1 MPYPHCSGCQVHQGF
16 YNAFAGVEGYVRNEV
31 QKLLALYREAK
42 IFVIGYSLGSALATI
57 GALDL
62 QVLFGKVSEL
72 YTYGEPRVGNEA
84 FANFVT
90 SSIGERFRV
99 IHYADIVPHL
109 PPQIPVPYAHFA
121 NEVWYDDAMKTYK
134 ICGAE

>member
-1 MPYPHCSGCQVHQGF
+1 M
-16 YNAFAGVEGYVRNEV
+16 
-31 QKLLALYREAK
+31 LALYREAK